1 MKNILLFSFIL
12 SSASLFAQKNA
23 QVVFY
28 NVENLFDTLDTPNQA
43 DEEYLPTAEKN
54 WNSEKYWEKIAH
66 INKVMNE
73 FDNIALMGVCEI
85 ENKAVLDDVVKGQK
99 QKLKI
104 AHFESADERGID
116 VGLMYNKKIFCLKKK
131 GILRFTLT
139 VKGEPKATRDI
150 LYVELKHKKERIHVV
165 VNHWPSRY
173 GGAEESEPSR
183 LLASETAKKY
193 IDSVLT
199 IDPQAKIIFMGD
211 LNDYPSNKSVENI
224 MEKLTPMITQTSGSK
239 GGSHSYKN
247 EWNILDHMLIS
258 PGMENTGG
266 MQAITHSGKINEFE
280 YLLETW
286 KGNVVPLRTYVGSK
300 YLGGYSDH
308 LPVSFEIQF

>member
-23 QVVFY
+23 RVVFY

>member
-266 MQAITHSGKINEFE
+266 MQAITNSGKINEFE

>member
-258 PGMENTGG
+258 PGMENKGG
-266 MQAITHSGKINEFE
+266 MQAITNSGKINEFE

>member
-1 MKNILLFSFIL
+1 MKNILFLTFFLSA
-12 SSASLFAQKNA
+12 SSAVAQNKA
-23 QVVFY
+23 QVIFY
-28 NVENLFDTLDTPNQA
+28 NVENLFDTLDTPNQS
-43 DEEYLPTAEKN
+43 DEEYLPIAEKN

-85 ENKAVLDDVVKGQK
+85 ENKAVLIDVVKGQK

-104 AHFESADERGID
+104 VHFESADDRGID
-116 VGLMYNKKIFCLKKK
+116 VGLMYNKKMFCLKKK

-150 LYVELKHKKERIHVV
+150 LFVELKHKKERLHLM

-183 LLASETAKKY
+183 ILASETAKKY
-193 IDSVLT
+193 IDSVLN

-211 LNDYPSNKSVENI
+211 LNDYPTNKSVENI
-224 MEKLTPMITQTSGSK
+224 MDQLTPMITQTSGSK

-258 PGMENTGG
+258 IGMTNAGSMRAVTN
-266 MQAITHSGKINEFE
+266 SGKINEFE
-280 YLLETW
+280 YLFETW
-286 KGNVVPLRTYVGSK
+286 KGNVVPLRTYAGKK

>member
-1 MKNILLFSFIL
+1 MKNILLFTFIL
-12 SSASLFAQKNA
+12 FNANLFAQKNA
-23 QVVFY
+23 QVIFY
-28 NVENLFDTLDTPNQA
+28 NVENLFDTLDTPNQT
-43 DEEYLPTAEKN
+43 DEEYLPSAEKN

-85 ENKAVLDDVVKGQK
+85 ENMAVIKDIVKGQK

-116 VGLMYNKKIFCLKKK
+116 VGLMYNKKMFCLKKK

-139 VKGEPKATRDI
+139 VDDEPKATRDI
-150 LYVELKHKKERIHVV
+150 LFVELKHKKDRIHVM

-173 GGAEESEPSR
+173 SGAEESEPSR

-193 IDSVLT
+193 IDSVMK
-199 IDPQAKIIFMGD
+199 IDPLAKIIFMGD
-211 LNDYPSNKSVENI
+211 LNDYPTNKSVVNI
-224 MEKLTPMITQTSGSK
+224 MEKLSPMITQASGTR

-247 EWNILDHMLIS
+247 EWNVLDHILIS
-258 PGMENTGG
+258 PGMENNGR
-266 MQAITHSGKINEFE
+266 MKAIANSGRINEFD
-280 YLLETW
+280 YLFETW
-286 KGNVVPLRTYVGSK
+286 QGNIVPLRTYAGKK

>member
-23 QVVFY
+23 RVVFY

-266 MQAITHSGKINEFE
+266 MQAITNSGKINEFE

>member
-211 LNDYPSNKSVENI
+211 LNDYPSNNSVENI

-266 MQAITHSGKINEFE
+266 MQAITNSGKINEFE

>member
-266 MQAITHSGKINEFE
+266 MQTITNSGKINEFE